1 MSNRTYICTDCRYS
15 KRADASYGLNHD
27 LRCPECQQPL
37 HELEWRWRIP
47 KKNDEKGWKEL
58 SKKVHVE
65 KIEWSVAR
73 NKIREKKLEKIDR
86 TISSVELHK
95 ESDRKTRKLKELNS
109 QRTRIQKSY
118 TEPGSA
124 GNVG

>member
-1 MSNRTYICTDCRYS
+1 M
-15 KRADASYGLNHD
+15 
-27 LRCPECQQPL
+27 RCPECQQPL

-58 SKKVHVE
+58 AKKVATDEV
-65 KIEWSVAR
+65 EWSVAR
-73 NKIREKKLEKIDR
+73 NKIRENKLEKIER
-86 TISSVELHK
+86 TISSIELHK
-95 ESDRKTRKLKELNS
+95 ESDRKARKLKELNS
-109 QRTRIQKSY
+109 QRKRIQKTY